1 MTCGM
6 NQEDFFHEL
15 YERYYLHLRN
25 YCIVLFHYD
34 PQLIPLADDCVQ
46 EVFAAALKHPQEV
59 IDAPNTYAWLAK
71 CCKNTCYAVLRK
83 KALTYRKLG
92 KQISFD
98 EVYDFSDSTDGIIRW
113 LCQYQ
118 ALELLNTIYDC
129 LTPLEQAVFQDY
141 YQKGMSAKMTAA
153 HNGVSLYSVKG
164 TLSRLR
170 SKAMRIVREYFS
182 EQ

>member
-71 CCKNTCYAVLRK
+71 CCKNTCAEEK
-83 KALTYRKLG
+83 SINIPKAG
-92 KQISFD
+92 KANLF
-98 EVYDFSDSTDGIIRW
+98 
-113 LCQYQ
+113 
-118 ALELLNTIYDC
+118 
-129 LTPLEQAVFQDY
+129 
-141 YQKGMSAKMTAA
+141 
-153 HNGVSLYSVKG
+153 
-164 TLSRLR
+164 
-170 SKAMRIVREYFS
+170 
-182 EQ
+182 